1 MFNSTAK
8 FFFQV
13 LFILTLLWIGC
24 KDPNV
29 DVDKNKVFIYNQPAN
44 ITSLDPAFAKSHN
57 NMWVVNHVYNT
68 LIKLDNNLLIAP
80 CLAKTWQVSG
90 DGLVYTFILRDD
102 VYFHENECFA
112 SEDKRK
118 KLTAKDVEY
127 SFNRLI
133 DTTLSSP
140 GSWIFSDKVDPESAF
155 KALDDTIFILRLS
168 KPFLPTLQMLTMQYC
183 SIIPKEAV
191 DFYGNNFR
199 SVAVGTGPYKFK
211 RWIDNQALFLGI
223 NENYFDKSFFSENP
237 PEYIKTTLIPDKQI
251 ASLELLNGN
260 IDLISGLESSY
271 INEFLDREGKLKENK
286 QSKVQYFRSPYLNT
300 EYIGINQTMAQS
312 HEGLKNKYFRQA
324 LNYAI
329 DRRLLLESL
338 RNGVGQPATS
348 GFTPK
353 GLPSFND
360 SMVRGY
366 TFDIQ
371 KAKELLL
378 KSGIKDIRSLPPLLI
393 HTNAEY
399 LDMATFVSKQWELIG
414 VKSKIELM
422 DTGVLRDGM
431 RNSRLQLFR
440 GSWIADY
447 PDAESY
453 LCVFYSKNPAPP
465 NYTRFSSDKYDRL
478 YEEAIQTVDDDRR
491 FKLYQEMEKIIVEE
505 APVIFL
511 FYDESSIF
519 LNKNISGFQ
528 NNGLNILN
536 LNGLSKN
543 G

>member
-1 MFNSTAK
+1 
-8 FFFQV
+8 
-13 LFILTLLWIGC
+13 
-24 KDPNV
+24 
-29 DVDKNKVFIYNQPAN
+29 
-44 ITSLDPAFAKSHN
+44 
-57 NMWVVNHVYNT
+57 VYNT
-68 LIKLDNNLLIAP
+68 LIKLDNNLQLTP
-80 CLAKTWQVSG
+80 GLAKSWFISD
-90 DGLVYTFILRDD
+90 DGLRYTFVLRDD
-102 VYFHENECFA
+102 VYFHENECFGA
-112 SEDKRK
+112 VDTRK
-118 KLTAKDVEY
+118 KLTALDVAY
-127 SFNRLI
+127 SLNRLI

-140 GSWIFSDKVDPESAF
+140 GSWLFSDKVEMGKAF
-155 KALDDTIFILRLS
+155 TAINDTIFEIKLT

-183 SIIPKEAV
+183 SIVPREAV
-191 DFYGNNFR
+191 EYYGNDFR

-211 RWIDNQALFLGI
+211 RWLDNQALFLVK
-223 NENYFDKSFFSENP
+223 NEMYFDSSYFSNDA

-271 INEFLDREGKLKENK
+271 INEFLDRDGRLKENK
-286 QSKVQYFRSPYLNT
+286 TAQVQYFRSPYLNT
-300 EYIGINQTMAQS
+300 EYIGINQELAQS

-329 DRRLLLESL
+329 DRRLLLQSL

-360 SMVRGY
+360 SLIKGY
-366 TFDIQ
+366 TFDIP

-378 KSGIKDIRSLPPLLI
+378 KSGIKDLRSLPPILI
-393 HTNAEY
+393 HTNSEY

-465 NYTRFSSDKYDRL
+465 NYTRFKSQKYDRL
-478 YEEAIQTVDDDRR
+478 YEEAIQTVDEKAR
-491 FKLYQEMEKIIVEE
+491 FLLYQEMEKIIIDE

-519 LNKNISGFQ
+519 LNTKVSGFQ